1 MCLGLGNYWYYTS
14 RFLSTY
20 LGEIMPLE
28 SNTPIE
34 EANLLTINYSLIED
48 IGLYAHGRPLNPL
61 IR

>member
-1 MCLGLGNYWYYTS
+1 
-14 RFLSTY
+14 
-20 LGEIMPLE
+20 MPLE